1 MDRRESAVEGYL
13 GSWGRE
19 CFEMPQMVIED
30 MKLRVSIFDLM
41 LEFLLREKSSAIN
54 TLATRT

>member
-1 MDRRESAVEGYL
+1 
-13 GSWGRE
+13 
-19 CFEMPQMVIED
+19 MPQMVIED